1 MKRIWIL
8 MITFCITLSLF
19 AEKRYYFFRAQD
31 LPEEVQTTDLR
42 PDKGITQLTLNNI
55 YADAEARY
63 ALFNK
68 KADSWWQIMVE
79 TSRGRTVDLSEVDAS
94 WYVKLKIRRTV
105 NYTLSL
111 VLAGAGTA
119 NAYPLTT
126 ARVPANGEWVELSI
140 PLSDFPSLPAFSD
153 KYAGRLLQ
161 IHSDLGYAGDV
172 VGIDYCYL
180 TDDPSATD
188 PGTVLPPKRYYAVTN
203 SKTPLSGT
211 PYTVVD
217 YSAQMDIRAQGWM
230 QWSYVPFPYY
240 SMDTDMPVVQQILQ
254 AAECPMP
261 EVNDDWYIIA
271 QIRTTVQGAFALR
284 LYLPDGKAYT
294 DTLSADQLMR
304 DGKTWNRLCLPLY
317 QMIPGVYE
325 GTTDVLF
332 SLSSLENATA
342 GEWSMASL
350 MLTND
355 PSAADPLPLVPGDPS
370 HESRIY
376 LLNDGSPLPEMMNC
390 TDYRL
395 DQTNYLSVS
404 YGNNTTR
411 KSTDAFLTLLPT
423 NGWWSADVA
432 AKTSVDLTAVDATWH
447 MHTRVRTT
455 STYRPINIIL
465 YKENN
470 AQLARYQ
477 LTEAL
482 LPVAQNGEWFEL
494 DIPMSAFLAESAT
507 LINYT
512 ARIFSFHSDNGGT
525 AGVEVSMDYLY
536 FSHEGE
542 STPDPQPGLPVVE
555 EPQIQPLP
563 DPEPEPDPQEGL
575 DQIINHKSQ
584 ITNHKFIID
593 GRLFIIRGEQLYDVL
608 GRKW

>member
-1 MKRIWIL
+1 
-8 MITFCITLSLF
+8 MITFCLSLSLF

-31 LPEEVQTTDLR
+31 LPQEVQTVDLR

-119 NAYPLTT
+119 NAYPLST

-217 YSAQMDIRAQGWM
+217 YSAQMDIRAPGWM

-240 SMDTDMPVVQQILQ
+240 SMDSDMPVTQQMLRKT
-254 AAECPMP
+254 ECPM
-261 EVNDDWYIIA
+261 EDVNDDWYLIA
-271 QIRTTVQGAFALR
+271 QVRTDVEGDFVVR
-284 LYLPDGKAYT
+284 LYMPNDTIAYT
-294 DTLSADQLMR
+294 DTLRDEDLVR
-304 DGKTWNRLCLPLY
+304 DGVTWNRLCLPLY
-317 QMIPGVYE
+317 RMTPGVYHE
-325 GTTDVLF
+325 PTDVLCSF
-332 SLSSLENATA
+332 TSLADAAA
-342 GEWSMASL
+342 GEWTMPSL
-350 MLTND
+350 MLTNE
-355 PSAADPLPLVPGDPS
+355 SAASDPIPVIPGDPAQ
-370 HESRIY
+370 ETRIY

-411 KSTDAFLTLLPT
+411 KAADAFLTLLPT

-482 LPVAQNGEWFEL
+482 LPVAQNGNWLEF
-494 DIPMSAFLAESAT
+494 DIPMTAFLTAGAT
-507 LINYT
+507 LVNYT
-512 ARIFSFHSDNGGT
+512 GRILSFHSDNGGT
-525 AGVEVSMDYLY
+525 AGVEVIMDYFY
-536 FSHEGE
+536 FAHEGE
-542 STPDPQPGLPVVE
+542 SRPDPQPGEVPVD
-555 EPQIQPLP
+555 EPTIEPM
-563 DPEPEPDPQEGL
+563 PEPEPIPQPEGWISVH
-575 DQIINHKSQ
+575 DSTRPIAEKIFYNGQ
-584 ITNHKFIID
+584 
-593 GRLFIIRGEQLYDVL
+593 LFIRIGDTVYDVL
-608 GRKW
+608 GRKL

>member
-8 MITFCITLSLF
+8 MITFCLSLSLF

-31 LPEEVQTTDLR
+31 LPQEVQTVDLR

-240 SMDTDMPVVQQILQ
+240 SMDSDMPVTQQMLRKT
-254 AAECPMP
+254 ECPM
-261 EVNDDWYIIA
+261 EDVNDDWYLIA
-271 QIRTTVQGAFALR
+271 QVRTDVEGDFVVR
-284 LYLPDGKAYT
+284 LYMPNDTIAYT
-294 DTLSADQLMR
+294 DTLRDEDLVR
-304 DGKTWNRLCLPLY
+304 DGVTWNRLCLPLY
-317 QMIPGVYE
+317 RMTPGVYHE
-325 GTTDVLF
+325 PTDVLCSF
-332 SLSSLENATA
+332 TSLADAAA
-342 GEWSMASL
+342 GEWTMPSL
-350 MLTND
+350 MLTNE
-355 PSAADPLPLVPGDPS
+355 SAASDPIPLIPGDPAQ
-370 HESRIY
+370 ETRIY

-411 KSTDAFLTLLPT
+411 KAADAFLTLLPT

-482 LPVAQNGEWFEL
+482 LPVAQNGNWLEF
-494 DIPMSAFLAESAT
+494 DIPMTAFLTAGAT
-507 LINYT
+507 LVNYT
-512 ARIFSFHSDNGGT
+512 GRILSFHSDNGGT
-525 AGVEVSMDYLY
+525 AGVEVSMDYFY
-536 FSHEGE
+536 FAHEGE
-542 STPDPQPGLPVVE
+542 SRPDPQPGEVPVD
-555 EPQIQPLP
+555 EPTIEPM
-563 DPEPEPDPQEGL
+563 PEPEPIPQPEGWISVH
-575 DQIINHKSQ
+575 DSTRPIAEKIFYNGQ
-584 ITNHKFIID
+584 
-593 GRLFIIRGEQLYDVL
+593 LFIRIGDTVYDVL
-608 GRKW
+608 GRKL

>member
-1 MKRIWIL
+1 
-8 MITFCITLSLF
+8 MITFCLSLSLF

-31 LPEEVQTTDLR
+31 LPQEVQTVDLR

-240 SMDTDMPVVQQILQ
+240 SMDSDMPVTQQMLRKT
-254 AAECPMP
+254 ECPM
-261 EVNDDWYIIA
+261 EDVNDDWYLIA
-271 QIRTTVQGAFALR
+271 QVRTDVEGDFVVR
-284 LYLPDGKAYT
+284 LYMPNDTIAYT
-294 DTLSADQLMR
+294 DTLRDEDLVR
-304 DGKTWNRLCLPLY
+304 DGVTWNRLCLPLY
-317 QMIPGVYE
+317 RMTPGVYHE
-325 GTTDVLF
+325 PTDVLCSF
-332 SLSSLENATA
+332 TSLADAAA
-342 GEWSMASL
+342 GEWTMPSL
-350 MLTND
+350 MLTNE
-355 PSAADPLPLVPGDPS
+355 SAASDPIPLIPGDPAQ
-370 HESRIY
+370 ETRIY

-411 KSTDAFLTLLPT
+411 KAADAFLTLLPT

-482 LPVAQNGEWFEL
+482 LPVAQNGNWLEF
-494 DIPMSAFLAESAT
+494 DIPMTAFLTAGAT
-507 LINYT
+507 LVNYT
-512 ARIFSFHSDNGGT
+512 GRILSFHSDNGGT
-525 AGVEVSMDYLY
+525 AGVEVSMDYFY
-536 FSHEGE
+536 FAHEGE
-542 STPDPQPGLPVVE
+542 SRPDPQPGEVPVD
-555 EPQIQPLP
+555 EPTIEPM
-563 DPEPEPDPQEGL
+563 PEPEPIPQPEGWISVH
-575 DQIINHKSQ
+575 DSTRPIAEKIFYNGQ
-584 ITNHKFIID
+584 
-593 GRLFIIRGEQLYDVL
+593 LFIRIGDTVYDVL
-608 GRKW
+608 GRKL

>member
-8 MITFCITLSLF
+8 MITFCLSLSLF

-31 LPEEVQTTDLR
+31 LPQEVQTVDLR

-240 SMDTDMPVVQQILQ
+240 SMDSDMPVTQQMLRKT
-254 AAECPMP
+254 ECPM
-261 EVNDDWYIIA
+261 EDVNDDWYLIA
-271 QIRTTVQGAFALR
+271 QVRTDVEGDFVVR
-284 LYLPDGKAYT
+284 LYMPNDTIAYT
-294 DTLSADQLMR
+294 DTLRDEDLVR
-304 DGKTWNRLCLPLY
+304 DGVTWNRLCLPLY
-317 QMIPGVYE
+317 RMTPGVYHE
-325 GTTDVLF
+325 PTDVLCSF
-332 SLSSLENATA
+332 TSLADAAA
-342 GEWSMASL
+342 GEWTMPSL
-350 MLTND
+350 MLTNE
-355 PSAADPLPLVPGDPS
+355 SAASDPIPVIPGDPAQ
-370 HESRIY
+370 ETRIY

-411 KSTDAFLTLLPT
+411 KAADAFLTLLPT

-432 AKTSVDLTAVDATWH
+432 AKTSVDLTAVNATWTL
-447 MHTRVRTT
+447 HTRIRTT

-482 LPVAQNGEWFEL
+482 LPVAQNGNWLEF
-494 DIPMSAFLAESAT
+494 DIPMTAFLTAGAT
-507 LINYT
+507 LVNYT
-512 ARIFSFHSDNGGT
+512 GRILSFHSDNGGT
-525 AGVEVSMDYLY
+525 AGVEVSMDYFY
-536 FSHEGE
+536 FAHEGE
-542 STPDPQPGLPVVE
+542 SRPDPQPGEVPVD
-555 EPQIQPLP
+555 EPTIEPM
-563 DPEPEPDPQEGL
+563 PEPEPIPQPEGWISVH
-575 DQIINHKSQ
+575 DSTRPIAEKIFYNGQ
-584 ITNHKFIID
+584 
-593 GRLFIIRGEQLYDVL
+593 LFIRIGDTVYDVL
-608 GRKW
+608 GRKL